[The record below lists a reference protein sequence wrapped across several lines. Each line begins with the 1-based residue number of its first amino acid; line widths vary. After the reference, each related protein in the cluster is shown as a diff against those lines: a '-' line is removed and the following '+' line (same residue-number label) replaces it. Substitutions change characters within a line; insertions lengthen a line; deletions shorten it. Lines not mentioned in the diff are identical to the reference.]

1 MNNKKILD
9 FLFIFCI
16 IQIKSKYIY
25 SRRCSVIAYP
35 KAFKKTAREKPQE
48 VQQPKDIEDVQVWL
62 KLTNEVWDLSMSNY
76 YFDTWMWQF
85 KKMPGVL
92 TRITKLIEQMNSNK
106 TADVAENEL
115 RKNLDYLKNAH
126 EMIEYA
132 QEKVENALRLIWA
145 RRKELK

>member
-1 MNNKKILD
+1 M
-9 FLFIFCI
+9 
-16 IQIKSKYIY
+16 
-25 SRRCSVIAYP
+25 IAYP
-35 KAFKKTAREKPQE
+35 KAFKKTAREEPQE
-48 VQQPKDIEDVQVWL
+48 VYQPRDIENIQIWL
-62 KLTNEVWDLSMSNY
+62 KLTDEMWDLSMSNY

-92 TRITKLIEQMNSNK
+92 TRITQLIEQMQANK

-115 RKNLDYLKNAH
+115 RKNLDYLKNAN

>member
-1 MNNKKILD
+1 
-9 FLFIFCI
+9 
-16 IQIKSKYIY
+16 
-25 SRRCSVIAYP
+25 VIAYP
-35 KAFKKTAREKPQE
+35 KAFKKMAREKPQE
-48 VQQPKDIEDVQVWL
+48 VQQPRDIEDVKVWL
-62 KLTNEVWDLSMSNY
+62 KLTSEVWDLSLSNY

-92 TRITKLIEQMNSNK
+92 TRVTKLIEQIQANK
-106 TADVAENEL
+106 TADVVENEL
-115 RKNLDYLKNAH
+115 MKNLDYLKNAH

>member
-1 MNNKKILD
+1 M
-9 FLFIFCI
+9 
-16 IQIKSKYIY
+16 
-25 SRRCSVIAYP
+25 IAYP
-35 KAFKKTAREKPQE
+35 KAFKKTAREKPVE
-48 VQQPKDIEDVQVWL
+48 VQQSRDIEDVQLWL
-62 KLTNEVWDLSMSNY
+62 KLTSEVWDLSLSNY

-92 TRITKLIEQMNSNK
+92 SRVTKLLEQMQTQK
-106 TADVAENEL
+106 AADVAENEL
-115 RKNLDYLKNAH
+115 MKNLDYLKNAH

>member
-1 MNNKKILD
+1 M
-9 FLFIFCI
+9 
-16 IQIKSKYIY
+16 
-25 SRRCSVIAYP
+25 IAYP
-35 KAFKKTAREKPQE
+35 KAFKTVAREEPKPA
-48 VQQPKDIEDVQVWL
+48 QQPRDIEDVQLWL
-62 KLTNEVWDLSMSNY
+62 KLTNEVWDLSLSNY

-92 TRITKLIEQMNSNK
+92 TRLTKLIEQMQTQK
-106 TADVAENEL
+106 AADVAENEL
-115 RKNLDYLKNAH
+115 MKNLDYLKNAR